1 MEVSM
6 KEIIV
11 RYGVNCNEKKHSKFP
26 YSKRNSLNLELSII
40 NLIIK
45 NLS

>member
-11 RYGVNCNEKKHSKFP
+11 RYGVNCNEKKNIANFRIPKET
-26 YSKRNSLNLELSII
+26 L
-40 NLIIK
+40 
-45 NLS
+45 